1 MHIGFRASEVK
12 GFLEMNKNY
21 AVMWLMSQFLGGNQQ
36 IHPPIS
42 EVSIEIYNSVDFA

>member
-12 GFLEMNKNY
+12 GFSERNKNF
-21 AVMWLMSQFLGGNQQ
+21 AVMSQFLGGNQQ

-42 EVSIEIYNSVDFA
+42 EVSIEIYNRVDFA